1 MAMRSAFNMHHS
13 NLQDFLSTPVWE
25 EENGTTLNMLSALAR
40 LDLDPWREAARL
52 ADMPRSSAAAALA
65 SILER
70 LPADHLKSSD
80 REKLSQRLVEFLPEG
95 GSNAGAETTGDAT
108 TGAQAGDQKAGGWPN
123 LAVGIGLGAVMLI
136 LQMNGWL
143 F

>member
-1 MAMRSAFNMHHS
+1 
-13 NLQDFLSTPVWE
+13 
-25 EENGTTLNMLSALAR
+25 MLSALAR

-108 TGAQAGDQKAGGWPN
+108 TGAQTGDQKAGGWPN